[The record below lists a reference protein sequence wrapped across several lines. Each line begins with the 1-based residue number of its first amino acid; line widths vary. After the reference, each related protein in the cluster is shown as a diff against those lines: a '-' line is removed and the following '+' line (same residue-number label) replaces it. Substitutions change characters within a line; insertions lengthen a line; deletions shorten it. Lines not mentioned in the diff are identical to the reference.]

1 MIIRLGKGC
10 FLSSKNAVR
19 RLFWGFSFANIFMK
33 TWCSSCLKLPKVAT
47 ILSCHYR
54 ESLTWL
60 LNTSEFLTYG
70 KKISLRVLTVGIRL
84 WFPIRVA
91 REVLLIHWSG
101 VATNINSL
109 GSRPHALELTIT
121 LMITGLFNLSIMICH
136 HVKKRYKSLCLSCPF
151 WAVRR
156 RMERLSLL
164 WRLIFLGH
172 FFFTFWLSFC
182 VWTFLLYRHPLSM
195 DTSLLRTVCF
205 VPWERKALIWTLSMT
220 PSGSMLKW
228 FDCTENA

>member
-1 MIIRLGKGC
+1 
-10 FLSSKNAVR
+10 
-19 RLFWGFSFANIFMK
+19 MK
-33 TWCSSCLKLPKVAT
+33 TWCSSCLKLLKVAT
-47 ILSCHYR
+47 MILSCRYR

-60 LNTSEFLTYG
+60 LNTSEFPTL
-70 KKISLRVLTVGIRL
+70 KKKSLGVLTEAIRL
-84 WFPIRVA
+84 LFPIRVA

-136 HVKKRYKSLCLSCPF
+136 HVKKRYKGLCLSCPF
-151 WAVRR
+151 WVVRR

-172 FFFTFWLSFC
+172 FFL
-182 VWTFLLYRHPLSM
+182 TFLTIVLCLHLPA
-195 DTSLLRTVCF
+195 LRT
-205 VPWERKALIWTLSMT
+205 PA
-220 PSGSMLKW
+220 
-228 FDCTENA
+228 

>member
-1 MIIRLGKGC
+1 M
-10 FLSSKNAVR
+10 
-19 RLFWGFSFANIFMK
+19 
-33 TWCSSCLKLPKVAT
+33 

-60 LNTSEFLTYG
+60 LNTSEFLTCE
-70 KKISLRVLTVGIRL
+70 KKKSLRVLTVAIRL

-109 GSRPHALELTIT
+109 GSRTHALELTIT
-121 LMITGLFNLSIMICH
+121 LMITGLFNLSIMICY
-136 HVKKRYKSLCLSCPF
+136 HVKTRYKGLCLSCPF

-164 WRLIFLGH
+164 WCLISLGH
-172 FFFTFWLSFC
+172 FFFKPFWLSFC
-182 VWTFLLYRHPLSM
+182 VCTFLLYGHPLPV
-195 DTSLLRTVCF
+195 L
-205 VPWERKALIWTLSMT
+205 T
-220 PSGSMLKW
+220 PHRQQRIS
-228 FDCTENA
+228 AH

>member
-10 FLSSKNAVR
+10 FLSSKNAVT

-33 TWCSSCLKLPKVAT
+33 TWCSSCLKLLKVAT
-47 ILSCHYR
+47 MILSCHYT

-60 LNTSEFLTYG
+60 LNTSEFLTYEN
-70 KKISLRVLTVGIRL
+70 KKSLRVLTVAICL

-91 REVLLIHWSG
+91 REVLLIHWCG

-109 GSRPHALELTIT
+109 GGRPHALELTIT
-121 LMITGLFNLSIMICH
+121 LMITGLFNLSIMICY
-136 HVKKRYKSLCLSCPF
+136 HVKTRYKGLCLSCPF

-172 FFFTFWLSFC
+172 FFL
-182 VWTFLLYRHPLSM
+182 TFLTVVLVLHLPA
-195 DTSLLRTVCF
+195 LRT
-205 VPWERKALIWTLSMT
+205 PA
-220 PSGSMLKW
+220 
-228 FDCTENA
+228 